1 MTKLFS
7 VPLLTQATRA
17 EREAAALAMF
27 NNPCIMTDSYKA
39 SHYLQYPPNTQYIY
53 SYIESRGGRWPKTVW
68 FSAQGLIKK
77 YMLTRVT
84 REMVEAAKLFWAA
97 HGEPFNYEG
106 WMYIVTKY
114 KGRIP
119 LTIKAAPEGLLI
131 PTGNVLLTAIN
142 NDPNLGWL
150 TSWFE
155 TLLMRVWHAT
165 TVGTGS
171 YYCKQMIMEALE
183 TSSDIAEDAILFALH
198 DFGMRGAVDAWMSGA
213 AHLVHF
219 MGTDTTEGI
228 IGAMAYYDAQM
239 CGLSIPAAEHSA
251 ITSWGRENE
260 LDAYRNMLR
269 QFGKPGA
276 LVAIVSDSYDLWNAI
291 DNLWG
296 DKLKQ
301 EVIDSGAIIVVRP
314 DSGDPTI
321 VPIQA
326 IQRLDAKF
334 GSTVNSKGYRVLK
347 NVKVI
352 QGDGITPNTIP
363 VILANLLAAGYSAE
377 NLAFGMGG
385 GLHTVGIDR
394 DTQKFAMKC
403 SAAMIDGTWID
414 VFKDPITDSGKRS
427 KKGKLALVKN
437 DAGEFETVPL
447 EGNEERDLLVT
458 VFENGEMVKDWT
470 FEEVRANAAA

>member
-1 MTKLFS
+1 
-7 VPLLTQATRA
+7 
-17 EREAAALAMF
+17 MF

-39 SHYLQYPPNTQYIY
+39 SHYLQYPPNTNYVY
-53 SYIESRGGRWPKTVW
+53 SYIESRGGRWAKTVW
-68 FSAQGLIKK
+68 FGAQGLIKK
-77 YMLTRVT
+77 HLRTRVT
-84 REMVEAAKLFWAA
+84 REMVEVAKLFWAA
-97 HGEPFNYEG
+97 HGEPFNYDG
-106 WMYIVTKY
+106 WMYIVEKY

-119 LTIKAAPEGLLI
+119 LTIKAAPEGMVI
-131 PTGNVLLTAIN
+131 PTHNILLSVIN

-155 TLLMRVWHAT
+155 TLLLRVWHAT
-165 TVGTGS
+165 TVSTGS
-171 YYCKQMIMEALE
+171 WYCKQMIMEALNV
-183 TSSDIAEDAILFALH
+183 SSDIPEEAILFALH
-198 DFGMRGAVDAWMSGA
+198 DFGMRGAVDSSLSGA
-213 AHLVHF
+213 GHLVHF
-219 MGTDTTEGI
+219 MGTDNTEGI
-228 IGAMAYYDAQM
+228 IGAMAFYDAQM
-239 CGLSIPAAEHSA
+239 CGLSIPAAEHSS

-260 LDAYRNMLR
+260 VEAYRNMLR
-269 QFGKPGA
+269 QFAKPGTM
-276 LVAIVSDSYDLWNAI
+276 VAVVSDSYDLWNAI

-296 DKLKQ
+296 DKLRQ
-301 EVIDSGAIIVVRP
+301 EVIDSGAVVVVRP
-314 DSGDPTI
+314 DSGDPTV

-326 IQRLDAKF
+326 IQRLDARF

-352 QGDGITPNTIP
+352 QGDGITPDTIP
-363 VILANLLAAGYSAE
+363 VILKNLLAAGYSAE

-403 SAAMIDGTWID
+403 SAALVDGTWID
-414 VFKDPITDSGKRS
+414 VFKDPATDPGKRS

-447 EGNEERDLLVT
+447 EGNEDRDLLVT
-458 VFENGEMVKDWT
+458 IYDNGDIVKDWT